1 MLYNINDCWGF
12 WTLTSIGHC
21 KNTKEYNVSET
32 GVTVLRRGGG
42 KPEDGNV
49 LFYNILQNTGRWSKQ
64 NKTVIPTEPTSSR

>member
-32 GVTVLRRGGG
+32 GVTVLRRGGW
-42 KPEDGNV
+42 E
-49 LFYNILQNTGRWSKQ
+49 T
-64 NKTVIPTEPTSSR
+64 